1 MEHCRGYG
9 PRPRNRNAD
18 QTHHQHHPP
27 HGAPDA
33 SPGPAQALPDGV
45 GVPIVSA
52 VPVTLPVMM
61 IMCPLYPGVL
71 ATTHMEK
78 NWEPPPYA

>member
-27 HGAPDA
+27 HGAPDT
-33 SPGPAQALPDGV
+33 S
-45 GVPIVSA
+45 
-52 VPVTLPVMM
+52 
-61 IMCPLYPGVL
+61 PLYPGVL